1 MSEQTNEAP
10 EATEAPEAEAL
21 DGAAEAPESAVEP
34 SGGTTE
40 VDSATE
46 ANESVSRRDQ
56 KLADE
61 AAKWRVTARQTETR
75 LKVAEAR
82 VAELQRQEVERI
94 LATKLA
100 MPEDMW
106 LSGKWSVA
114 DMLNEQ
120 GQVDAERVSAAA
132 DAVLEGRPHW
142 RATLK
147 PVGAPASSVTG
158 DGEYKPGPA
167 APTWQQLLRGDV
179 AG

>member
-56 KLADE
+56 KLASE
-61 AAKWRVTARQTETR
+61 AARWRVTARQTETK
-75 LKVAEAR
+75 LHVAEAR
-82 VAELQRQEVERI
+82 IEEMQRNEINRH
-94 LATKLA
+94 LATKLQA
-100 MPEDMW
+100 PEDFW
-106 LSGKWSVA
+106 PATNQTLA
-114 DMLNEQ
+114 DLLNED
-120 GQVDAERVSAAA
+120 GQVDTERVSAAA
-132 DAVLEGRPHW
+132 DAVLDGRPHW
-142 RATLK
+142 RAKLK
-147 PVGAPASSVTG
+147 PVGAPSTAVTG
-158 DGEYKPGPA
+158 DGKYEPPQTV
-167 APTWQQLLRGDV
+167 TWHSLLQGN

>member
-82 VAELQRQEVERI
+82 IEELQRAEINRQ
-94 LATKLA
+94 LATKLEA
-100 MPEDMW
+100 PEDFW
-106 LSGKWSVA
+106 LATNRTLA
-114 DMLNEQ
+114 DLLNED
-120 GQVDAERVSAAA
+120 GQVDTERVAEAAE
-132 DAVLEGRPHW
+132 AVLANRSHW
-142 RATLK
+142 RAKLK
-147 PVGAPASSVTG
+147 PVGAPADSVTG
-158 DGEYKPGPA
+158 DGKYEPPKTV
-167 APTWQQLLRGDV
+167 TWHSLLQGN